1 MEFLYGVLTALAGF
15 TIATFILAVI
25 GYFRKK
31 KQLKNETLLENH
43 NTEME
48 E

>member
-15 TIATFILAVI
+15 TIATFIMVVI
-25 GYFRKK
+25 GYFKKK
-31 KQLKNETLLENH
+31 KQLKNDKLLENH
-43 NTEME
+43 NTETE